1 MEGNKDDEDDVVIV
15 EVRKAAK
22 PVELFIKKEILDDDD
37 DGDAF
42 YGFSLA
48 DIPRPIII
56 KVRHTFLNY
65 RYCIAHPECR
75 IRSVKCSSIQIEIR
89 VKIVYENNYF
99 DSAVLLF

>member
-65 RYCIAHPECR
+65 RYCNAHPECR

-99 DSAVLLF
+99 DYAVLLF